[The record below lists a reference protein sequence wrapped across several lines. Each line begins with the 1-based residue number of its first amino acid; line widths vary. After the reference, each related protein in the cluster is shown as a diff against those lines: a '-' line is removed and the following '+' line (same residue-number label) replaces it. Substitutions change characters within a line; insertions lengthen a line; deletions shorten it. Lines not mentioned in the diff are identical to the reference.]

1 MKSKIF
7 LCVIFAS
14 LTKQCVYRPTV
25 LDFKRLVTGET
36 FEYPNKWPLPTVT
49 LKNAEEEAIML
60 IGGKQ
65 LGKKIQFL

>member
-14 LTKQCVYRPTV
+14 LTKECVYHPTV

-36 FEYPNKWPLPTVT
+36 FEYPNNWPLPTVT

-60 IGGKQ
+60 IGGKN
-65 LGKKIQFL
+65 